1 MFTAIL
7 FIMAKM
13 WPEPKY
19 PSTDKWINKM
29 LYIHR
34 MASYSAIKMNEL
46 LIHVTIEM
54 NLANVKEARPKVH
67 YSQRPQ

>member
-19 PSTDKWINKM
+19 PSTDEWINKM